1 MVRAEVRE
9 SLSMPLRV
17 RALRALARR
26 ALCTGQTRGDTA
38 INDPLKNNVRIHL
51 IIFLFVHNEITNNL
65 PTTSSSTRKENKK
78 LKYKM
83 TSTQGTLEGLQ
94 PSNPPPIL
102 PCERISSRPAHELL
116 HSHAACSADCC
127 PCSEPCH
134 TAICMPSL
142 CNLSLD
148 MHA

>member
-1 MVRAEVRE
+1 MVSAARCA
-9 SLSMPLRV
+9 SALAIPLRV

-26 ALCTGQTRGDTA
+26 ALCTGQTRRDAA

-94 PSNPPPIL
+94 PSNPPPTM
-102 PCERISSRPAHELL
+102 PCERISSRPAQ
-116 HSHAACSADCC
+116 
-127 PCSEPCH
+127 P
-134 TAICMPSL
+134 
-142 CNLSLD
+142 
-148 MHA
+148 